1 MIQEIQESVN
11 DYWAWLKDKTTL
23 KDGGDWIAITSPY
36 LDRHNDYLQIYAEKT
51 NDGFRLTDD
60 GYILNDLIQSGCN
73 VESQKR
79 KELIQT
85 TLNGFGVQ
93 LEESA
98 LQVSA
103 SKSNFALKKHS
114 LIQAM
119 LAVNDLFYLA
129 SSSVTSL
136 FFEDVVTWLDG
147 NEIRYTSNV
156 KIAGKSGY
164 DHRFDFVVPK
174 SITKPERII
183 QTVNRPNRNAAEVLA
198 FSWIDTK
205 EVRYAD
211 TRAYAIVN
219 DVDNTATK
227 EVLEAMRI
235 YEVEPICWSM
245 REDSLE
251 DLVA

>member
-1 MIQEIQESVN
+1 MIQDIQESVD
-11 DYWAWLKDKTTL
+11 DYWTWLKDKTTF

-36 LDRHNDYLQIYAEKT
+36 LDRHNDYLQIYAERT

-73 VESQKR
+73 IESPKR

-93 LEESA
+93 FEENA
-98 LQVSA
+98 LQVTA

-129 SSSVTSL
+129 SSNVTSL
-136 FFEDVVTWLDG
+136 FYEDVVAWLDDE
-147 NEIRYTSNV
+147 NIRYTPNV

-174 SITKPERII
+174 SLTRPERII
-183 QTVNRPNRNAAEVLA
+183 QTVNRPDRNAAEIIA

-205 EVRYAD
+205 EVRSAD

-219 DVDNTATK
+219 DVDKTPNND
-227 EVLEAMRI
+227 VLDAMRI
-235 YEVEPICWSM
+235 YEVEPIRWSV
-245 REDSLE
+245 RENSLE
-251 DLVA
+251 ELAA